1 MKRREVKDQP
11 QRAAELVAYFTHC
24 NLQRVH
30 LALSLRSAMTTFFKL
45 KNYNTCATFCRRLL
59 ELQPDEKMATQA
71 KQVLA
76 ACEKNPVDEVQL
88 DYDPR
93 NQFDICS
100 ITFSPIYKGNAYV
113 EDPYTKAKFKPECE
127 GQVSPVGNVAVIG
140 HESSG
145 LVFCKAQLK

>member
-1 MKRREVKDQP
+1 
-11 QRAAELVAYFTHC
+11 
-24 NLQRVH
+24 
-30 LALSLRSAMTTFFKL
+30 MTTFFKL

-71 KQVLA
+71 RQVLA

-93 NQFDICS
+93 NPFDICS
-100 ITFSPIYKGNAYV
+100 VTFSPIYKGNAFV

-127 GQVSPVGNVAVIG
+127 GQISPVGNIALIG
-140 HESSG
+140 DQSSG
-145 LVFCKAQLK
+145 LVLCKAQLK